1 MTFRNFIQRYWF
13 AKTELNH
20 LAGLG
25 CNFKD
30 HFGHF
35 SDNPI
40 KMSPFDQW
48 FIWMASHIWQI
59 WYFKFETDREKKKKH
74 TKKRSCW
81 IVRSLWMTV
90 FYGLGKTLLIGQQP
104 WAPKQEAAQKLIPWE
119 AENRARPT
127 QPTWKPHRCVI
138 RIFLPD
144 WKVIKRP
151 HGLWANIGQNRI
163 ICKSKKD
170 RWPQLLW
177 KEEDNLPLITKGE
190 K

>member
-59 WYFKFETDREKKKKH
+59 WYFKFETDRKKKKH

-90 FYGLGKTLLIGQQP
+90 FYGLGKPFSLASSPEHQTGSLL
-104 WAPKQEAAQKLIPWE
+104 KKLIPWE
-119 AENRARPT
+119 AVEPDQHSQLEASQVCN
-127 QPTWKPHRCVI
+127 W
-138 RIFLPD
+138 IFLPD
-144 WKVIKRP
+144 WKVIKGP
-151 HGLWANIGQNRI
+151 MDYGQI
-163 ICKSKKD
+163 SA
-170 RWPQLLW
+170 
-177 KEEDNLPLITKGE
+177 E
-190 K
+190 

>member
-1 MTFRNFIQRYWF
+1 MITPLKCLLLTSDSFEWHRISGKFDI
-13 AKTELNH
+13 LN
-20 LAGLG
+20 LKRTG
-25 CNFKD
+25 K
-30 HFGHF
+30 
-35 SDNPI
+35 
-40 KMSPFDQW
+40 
-48 FIWMASHIWQI
+48 
-59 WYFKFETDREKKKKH
+59 KKKKH